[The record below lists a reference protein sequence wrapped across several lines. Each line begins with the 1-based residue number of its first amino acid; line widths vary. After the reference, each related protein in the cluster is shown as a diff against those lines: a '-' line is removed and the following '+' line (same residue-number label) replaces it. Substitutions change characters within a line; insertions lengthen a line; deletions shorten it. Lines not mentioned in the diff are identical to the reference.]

1 MYQTTDKATPKL
13 EPVRMEE
20 ILPQAIKDN
29 PTMPIDEIKKGL
41 KKAIQEEYESRLRI
55 FNNPRGM

>member
-1 MYQTTDKATPKL
+1 MYQTTDKTTPKL

-29 PTMPIDEIKKGL
+29 LTMPIEEIKKGL
-41 KKAIQEEYESRLRI
+41 KKAIQEEYDSRLMI
-55 FNNPRGM
+55 FNNPRGV

>member
-1 MYQTTDKATPKL
+1 MYKTTDKTTPKL

-29 PTMPIDEIKKGL
+29 PTMPIEEIKKGL
-41 KKAIQEEYESRLRI
+41 KKAIQEEYDSKLRI
-55 FNNPRGM
+55 FNNPRGV